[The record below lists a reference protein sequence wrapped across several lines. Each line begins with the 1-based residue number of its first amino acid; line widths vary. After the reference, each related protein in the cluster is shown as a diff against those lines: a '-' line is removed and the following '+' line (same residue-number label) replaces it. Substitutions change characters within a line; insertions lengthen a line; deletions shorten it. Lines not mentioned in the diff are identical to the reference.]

1 MSTKSV
7 FYQPYKSTLQEI
19 KSGLRV
25 EKCRG
30 DFDTQEKI
38 QPCGKYF
45 QGRGMKIILDKQKE

>member
-1 MSTKSV
+1 MSTKLV

-19 KSGLRV
+19 KSGLRA

-38 QPCGKYF
+38 QPCRKPFHG
-45 QGRGMKIILDKQKE
+45 